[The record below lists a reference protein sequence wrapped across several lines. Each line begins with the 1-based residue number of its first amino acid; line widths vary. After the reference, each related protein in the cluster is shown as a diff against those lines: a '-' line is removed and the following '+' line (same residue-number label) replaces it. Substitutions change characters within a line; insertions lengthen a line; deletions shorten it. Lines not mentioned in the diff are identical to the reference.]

1 MRTLLEQ
8 RHDDLSTRLT
18 INMVMLVGAVVL
30 VGYLM
35 IGMYYSIVGSV
46 HELTAGVRQL
56 ASGDYT
62 THVSFSAR
70 DELSDVANQ
79 FNSMSDSLRAVIA
92 QVMAGAER
100 VGSAASTLSG
110 ASADVARSSEQQSES
125 ASGMAAA
132 IEQMT
137 TGIDEIT
144 RHAHV
149 AAEKSQN
156 SGALAAEG
164 GTVVRESVV
173 EMERIA
179 ETVNQAA
186 NVIRELGQT
195 SERISTIV
203 NSISEI
209 AGQTNLLALNAAIE
223 AARAGESGRGFAVV
237 ADEVRKLAERT
248 ANATHEI
255 TDMVGAI
262 QGGTQRAVETMEQ
275 SVHQVRQ
282 GVELTSRAGEAMD
295 QINAGAGSVVE
306 SVSDISHAL
315 REQSSASAEIARN
328 VESIAQMAESNSAA
342 VRKTADTA
350 EELERLAAS
359 LREEVSHFRV

>member
-1 MRTLLEQ
+1 
-8 RHDDLSTRLT
+8 
-18 INMVMLVGAVVL
+18 
-30 VGYLM
+30 
-35 IGMYYSIVGSV
+35 
-46 HELTAGVRQL
+46 
-56 ASGDYT
+56 
-62 THVSFSAR
+62 
-70 DELSDVANQ
+70 
-79 FNSMSDSLRAVIA
+79 
-92 QVMAGAER
+92 
-100 VGSAASTLSG
+100 
-110 ASADVARSSEQQSES
+110 
-125 ASGMAAA
+125 
-132 IEQMT
+132 
-137 TGIDEIT
+137 
-144 RHAHV
+144 
-149 AAEKSQN
+149 
-156 SGALAAEG
+156 
-164 GTVVRESVV
+164 
-173 EMERIA
+173 
-179 ETVNQAA
+179 VNQAA

-342 VRKTADTA
+342 VRNTADTA